1 MSLLGG
7 ANKDMSF
14 FGVHRML
21 LPALGHISLGP
32 GLLPS
37 FSDQNKDGST
47 KHGRIRSA
55 VNSRPSAYTD
65 GAHQYILAFCGNALT
80 QQLSCHTQFVQ
91 QLHPRTNSIFH
102 FAGMGEWFLGER
114 FPISLCRLLLQT
126 QNLKQHLKEANPCPR
141 ETSWVPSK
149 SGGFGKCVDERQEE
163 ERMLAFCTHAPNGLN
178 SPESH
183 TVFKPRFPSLYNCA
197 RMAVGTRVKAWNRVM
212 INTDQ

>member
-21 LPALGHISLGP
+21 LPALGHIGLGP
-32 GLLPS
+32 GLLLS

-47 KHGRIRSA
+47 KHGRIRLA
-55 VNSRPSAYTD
+55 VNSWPSAYTD
-65 GAHQYILAFCGNALT
+65 GAHQYILACCGNALT
-80 QQLSCHTQFVQ
+80 QQLSCHTQFVR

-102 FAGMGEWFLGER
+102 FAGMGEGFLGKR
-114 FPISLCRLLLQT
+114 FPISLCRLQLQT
-126 QNLKQHLKEANPCPR
+126 RNLKQHLKEANPCPR
-141 ETSWVPSK
+141 ETSWVSSK
-149 SGGFGKCVDERQEE
+149 SGGFGKCVSERQEE
-163 ERMLAFCTHAPNGLN
+163 ERMFAFGTHAPNGLN

-183 TVFKPRFPSLYNCA
+183 TVFKLRFPSLHNCE